1 MRFDHGSGFV
11 LDILF
16 GMASVDVH
24 VDWGLPGLRAMSG
37 FPVLVVVDVLSF
49 CTAVDVATGRGA
61 CVLPLRTRHDA
72 IPEGVVLAWARH
84 RERWS
89 LSPSSL
95 QTLTAGVRLGLPSP
109 NGATLCAS
117 ASGST
122 VFAGCLRNADAV
134 AGAAARTGGPVG
146 VVAGGERRD
155 GELRPAIE
163 DLLGAGAIVSALA
176 GRRSPEAELAAAA
189 FHSAREDIGR
199 LLAGCESG
207 RELAETGFA
216 HDVGLAAE
224 VNSSQTAPVLR
235 DGFLEAA

>member
-1 MRFDHGSGFV
+1 
-11 LDILF
+11 
-16 GMASVDVH
+16 MASVDVH

-49 CTAVDVATGRGA
+49 CTAADLAVARGA
-61 CVLPLRTRHDA
+61 RVLPMRSRYDA
-72 IPEGVVLAWARH
+72 TPEGVVLAWARH

-95 QTLTAGVRLGLPSP
+95 LMLTAGVRLGLPSP
-109 NGATLCAS
+109 NGATLCAA

-134 AGAAARTGGPVG
+134 AEAAARVGGPVG

-155 GELRPAIE
+155 DELRPAIE
-163 DLLGAGAIVSALA
+163 DLLGAGAIVSALS

-189 FHSAREDIGR
+189 FRSVRDDISS
-199 LLAGCESG
+199 LLADCESG
-207 RELAETGFA
+207 RELAEMGFA
-216 HDVGLAAE
+216 HDVALAAE
-224 VNSSQTAPVLR
+224 VNSSRTAPVLR